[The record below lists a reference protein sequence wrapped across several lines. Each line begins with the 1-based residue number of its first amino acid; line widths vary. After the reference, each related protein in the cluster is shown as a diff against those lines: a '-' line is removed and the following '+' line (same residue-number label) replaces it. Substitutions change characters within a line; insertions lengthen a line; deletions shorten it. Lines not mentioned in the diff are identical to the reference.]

1 MSQLKGNP
9 STLPPNMT
17 ADTKVILFDGV
28 CKLCSVWSQFIIE
41 YDKQHI
47 FTLAS
52 VQSPE
57 GQSILKFY
65 NLPTDSFDTMLYVHG
80 NVAYERSDAF
90 VNVIKQLGLPWKTL
104 AIIGFLPK
112 KLRNWAY
119 DRIAQNRYT
128 LFGKFDQCLLPS
140 ADHNK
145 RFLSAD

>member
-1 MSQLKGNP
+1 MSHLKGNP

-128 LFGKFDQCLLPS
+128 LFGKLDQCLLPS